1 MKATRENMAK
11 LIVGWTKTGRLG
23 DANLHKGYETPDE
36 HVTTRENS
44 ETGDL

>member
-23 DANLHKGYETPDE
+23 DTNLRKGYETLDSN
-36 HVTTRENS
+36 VTTRENS
-44 ETGDL
+44 EIGDL